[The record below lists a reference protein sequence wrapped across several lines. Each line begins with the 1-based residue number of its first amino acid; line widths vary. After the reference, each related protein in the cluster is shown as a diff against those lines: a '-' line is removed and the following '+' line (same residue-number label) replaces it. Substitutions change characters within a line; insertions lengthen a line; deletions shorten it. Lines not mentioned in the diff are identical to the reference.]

1 MKKVFSAILVFVLL
15 SGGAGYWTLRQFEKN
30 IRSELNARLSEIT
43 GQEAIIGGEVKMRF
57 PFSPSVRL
65 NDIKIPASCG
75 KESFCML
82 RIGRLTVEL
91 KLFPL
96 LNRRTEIKRLIM
108 TDADFEITRR
118 GSRFLF
124 VQADTAEARVDRNI
138 VLIQI
143 RRSVE
148 EKTFDLTA
156 TVEKKIS
163 ETYAFS
169 VKSAGTGFS
178 GKAAGNISFPLSKAQ
193 GRVDFLLTLDDASL
207 LNKMIAYRLPALENI
222 SVRAETAFEP
232 DKISVS
238 GFEIKAGTNQTALV
252 RAQGSVD
259 SLSPLSARFHA
270 EVDAPDMGAV
280 KGLPAWPAT
289 AFSADVELND
299 GFVLDNLK
307 MTVGDSD
314 LSGRIVRKT
323 EKDIRI
329 QAYLRSDRFRLA
341 DGGGKIVYPMAGLF
355 SFSKGKRTKLF
366 SDEPFPFEKIKSV
379 KVDIDLSTNHFIA
392 ANGADLGQT
401 AFKAGMRDGVFSVPD
416 FKLADYISARILWD
430 ASKRPAELKAG
441 LTANKVPLSLFFFEN
456 QENGMINGT
465 LRLTG
470 KGISEE
476 QTAASLNGR
485 VFFDLRSFYVESRKI
500 FSLPDELEVLFP
512 VGKTQPFSVFCAVVN
527 VPVENGIVPFGKG
540 VGAESEFFN
549 AQINGSVNLADEK
562 LNLNLDVSPRF
573 NKGWASVFDA
583 ATLKGTIL
591 RPEIRLNADRM
602 IDKALSFGMSLFAGG
617 GKNVQQAM
625 PPQKLKNVCAVALT
639 EGK

>member
-82 RIGRLTVEL
+82 QIGRLTVEL

-96 LNRRTEIKRLIM
+96 LNRRTKLKRLVM
-108 TDADFEITRR
+108 TDAGFEITRR
-118 GSRFLF
+118 GSRLLF

-138 VLIQI
+138 VLIQM

-156 TVEKKIS
+156 TIEKKAS
-163 ETYAFS
+163 ETYDFS
-169 VKSAGTGFS
+169 VKADGTGFS
-178 GKAAGNISFPLSKAQ
+178 VEASGNVRSPFSRAQ
-193 GRVDFLLTLDDASL
+193 GRSDFLLTLDDASL
-207 LNKMIAYRLPALENI
+207 LNEMIAYRLPALENV
-222 SVRAETAFEP
+222 SVRAKTAFEP

-238 GFEIKAGTNQTALV
+238 DFEIEAGTNQTALV
-252 RAQGSVD
+252 RAQGSVA
-259 SLSPLSARFHA
+259 SFSPLSARFRA
-270 EVDAPDMGAV
+270 EMDAPDMGAV
-280 KGLPAWPAT
+280 AGLPAWPAT
-289 AFSADVELND
+289 TFSADVEFND
-299 GFVLDNLK
+299 DFVLDNLK

-314 LSGRIVRKT
+314 VSGRIVRKI
-323 EKDIRI
+323 KNDIRI

-341 DGGGKIVYPMAGLF
+341 NGGGKIVYPIAGLF
-355 SFSKGKRTKLF
+355 PFSKGKKTKLF
-366 SDEPFPFEKIKSV
+366 SDEPFPFEKLKSAEI
-379 KVDIDLSTNHFIA
+379 DIDFSTNHFIG

-401 AFKAGMRDGVFSVPD
+401 ALKAGMRDGVFSLPD

-430 ASKRPAELKAG
+430 ASKQPAELKAG
-441 LTANKVPLSLFFFEN
+441 LTANKVPLSLFFSEN

-465 LRLTG
+465 LRLAG
-470 KGISEE
+470 RGMSEE

-512 VGKTQPFSVFCAVVN
+512 ARKTQPFSVFCAVVN

-549 AQINGSVNLADEK
+549 AQVNGSVNLADEK

-573 NKGWASVFDA
+573 DRGWASVFDA

-591 RPEIRLNADRM
+591 RPEIRLNAERM
-602 IDKALSFGMSLFAGG
+602 IDKALSFGMALFAGG
-617 GKNVQQAM
+617 EKNAQQAM
-625 PPQKLKNVCAVALT
+625 PSQKLKNVCAMALA